1 MKSKLSFIP
10 LGLTVVLA
18 ISLLMVAY
26 AGAAPAPTKVLK
38 LGVTHPLQIREGLEQ
53 QRWLRLFAKLI
64 NEEGGWKI
72 GNDRYT
78 IEWIFYNDEYNAEK
92 ARTAVERLIFK
103 DNVKLIINQWGSA
116 SIIATIKLSEP
127 NKALVI
133 GTCISD
139 EPCKPEYKY
148 VFKGTDPVPFGV
160 GVSIFGALEY
170 KKRGAKTLVTINPD
184 DATGK
189 ARTEQD
195 KRSIPSTG
203 LKILDTL
210 FWQRGTVDFGPIATK
225 VKALNPDIAWLAAT
239 SGEDITKITVALHDA
254 GYKGIIDCDNMHAG
268 VIKDMVAKVGPEYL
282 EGSMSAFYDA
292 KQYQKDPEM
301 VKYIK
306 AYEKEYGE
314 WNIEGVLWMGP
325 WFTFKGAVEAT
336 QSLDVDVLANYLGN
350 NPAPVRTLCGW
361 RTAIARP
368 DLGNLRTIAAVNS
381 VWKGIMKGGKM
392 VPFAPVG
399 SAQMYKIFVES
410 YGMKDIYEKYWKEHG
425 YPKFPD

>member
-1 MKSKLSFIP
+1 MKLRLAFIP
-10 LGLTVVLA
+10 VMLTV
-18 ISLLMVAY
+18 LLSITAFV
-26 AGAAPAPTKVLK
+26 GAAPAPAPSKVLK
-38 LGVTHPLQIREGLEQ
+38 LGVTLPMQIREALEQ
-53 QRWLRLFAKLI
+53 QRWMKLFAKLI

-72 GNDRYT
+72 GAERYT

-103 DNVKLIINQWGSA
+103 DKVKHIINQWGSA
-116 SIIATIKLSEP
+116 PLIATIKVSEP
-127 NKALVI
+127 NNILVI
-133 GTCISD
+133 GTSISD
-139 EPCKPEYKY
+139 EPCKPEYKH
-148 VFKGTDPVPFGV
+148 VFKGTDPVPFGT
-160 GVSIFGALEY
+160 GQSIFGALEY
-170 KKRGAKTLVTINPD
+170 KKRGAKTLVMINPD
-184 DATGK
+184 DATGR

-195 KRSIPSTG
+195 KRSLPSTG
-203 LKILDTL
+203 LRIIDSL

-268 VIKDMVAKVGPEYL
+268 VIKDIVAKVGPEYL
-282 EGSMSAFYDA
+282 EGSMSALFDA
-292 KQYQKDPEM
+292 RQYQKDPEM

-314 WNIEGVLWMGP
+314 WNIEGVMWMGP
-325 WFTFKGAVEAT
+325 WFTFKSAVEAT
-336 QSLDVDVLANYLGN
+336 QSLDVDVLANYLSKS
-350 NPAPVRTLCGW
+350 PPPVRTLCGW

-368 DLGNLRTIAAVNS
+368 DLGNLRTVAAVNS
-381 VWKGIMKGGKM
+381 LWKGIMKGGKM
-392 VPFAPVG
+392 VPFAPL
-399 SAQMYKIFVES
+399 SSEFIYKSFVES